1 MLWACSSSMTQPDQ
15 RRGFTAP
22 LTHEPTHPR
31 PLPGGE
37 RAFVGVLSVPLL
49 GGVRGGFMV
58 PMRGAKVVQATHELE
73 RTAGRM
79 TREAAG
85 ETPAAGSQ
93 VRQMAQLGSQPSRH
107 RSGYG

>member
-1 MLWACSSSMTQPDQ
+1 
-15 RRGFTAP
+15 
-22 LTHEPTHPR
+22 
-31 PLPGGE
+31 
-37 RAFVGVLSVPLL
+37 
-49 GGVRGGFMV
+49 
-58 PMRGAKVVQATHELE
+58 MRGAKVVQATHELE
-73 RTAGRM
+73 RAAGRM